1 MKLHIFQ
8 SAKGDCLLLEA
19 KDGTRILC
27 DGGMAASMRSYV
39 RDELAKLRTS
49 NKKIDYIYVSHIDQ
63 DHISGA
69 LQLLEDEL
77 EWRLYEFHEEQGT
90 PIRKPKA
97 PRPPEIGGIWHNAF
111 RDQIGKNV
119 GEIEDTLAAAAPA
132 LLASAVPDIVE
143 LGEELQQI
151 AVSIPEA
158 IKVSRYAS
166 PDLLDIPTNQL
177 PGSQDE
183 PKLLLVRDDQSAF
196 EVGSMRLTIVGPTSD
211 ELKLLRK
218 GWNNFLR
225 DVKGKEQIKK
235 LRAEIRRKIDS
246 FATEGFDL
254 RKWNGIEDYKGV
266 TTPNIASLMFM
277 VEEDGKHLLL
287 TGDSQQDIIIKGL
300 ELTGFLEQGYVHLNA
315 LKTQHHASEN
325 NFDAKFCRKVSA
337 DNYVF
342 CGDGSHGN
350 PELSVIQM
358 IYDSR
363 LGPESKRAK
372 APEAAGQPFKFWFST
387 SSEML
392 AEESLQRETFK
403 KVEKLVQ
410 KLIDESDG
418 KLTAFFN
425 NQASIT
431 LEI

>member
-27 DGGMAASMRSYV
+27 DGGMAASMRSHV
-39 RDELAKLRTS
+39 REKLGKLRET
-49 NKKIDYIYVSHIDQ
+49 NQKLNYIYVSHIDQ

-77 EWRLYEFHEEQGT
+77 EWRLFEFHEKQGT
-90 PIRKPKA
+90 PIRQPKV

-111 RDQIGKNV
+111 RDQIGKNAGDV
-119 GEIEDTLAAAAPA
+119 EDLLAAAVPA
-132 LLASAVPDIVE
+132 LLASGVPEIVD

-158 IKVSRYAS
+158 IKVSRYS
-166 PDLLDIPTNQL
+166 SSELLNIPINRL
-177 PGSQDE
+177 PGSE
-183 PKLLLVRDDQSAF
+183 EEAKLLMIRSGQEAF
-196 EVGSMRLTIVGPTSD
+196 DVGSMRLTIVGPTNE
-211 ELKLLRK
+211 ELTLLRD

-225 DVKGKEQIKK
+225 DVKGRESIKK
-235 LRAEIRRKIDS
+235 LRAEIKRKIES
-246 FATEGFDL
+246 FGAESFDL
-254 RKWNGIEDYKGV
+254 RDWNGIEDYQGV

-277 VEEDGKHLLL
+277 VEEEDKRLLL
-287 TGDSQQDIIIKGL
+287 TGDSQQDIILKGL
-300 ELTGFLEQGYVHLNA
+300 ELTGFLEAGHLHLDV
-315 LKTQHHASEN
+315 LKTQHHASEH
-325 NFDAKFCRKVSA
+325 NFDIEFCRKVSA

-363 LGPESKRAK
+363 LGPKSKRAL
-372 APEAAGQPFKFWFST
+372 APEAKDRPFKYWFST
-387 SSEML
+387 TANMQ
-392 AEESLQRETFK
+392 AADSLQRETFTEIERL
-403 KVEKLVQ
+403 VEKLVQ
-410 KLIDESDG
+410 KSNGL
-418 KLTAFFN
+418 LTAAFN
-425 NQASIT
+425 DKASIQ
-431 LEI
+431 LAI